1 MDTNVFIK
9 KNWNEENIIF
19 YIHFHNNEAIRQI
32 EVSSKNKT
40 FLTLENPFQNE
51 SMLFD
56 QNLEDL
62 DLEEKDFITEQ
73 EFNLIWEDKK

>member
-1 MDTNVFIK
+1 MNIYVK

-32 EVSSKNKT
+32 EVSSKNKI
-40 FLTLENPFQNE
+40 FLTFQNSIQGE

-56 QNLEDL
+56 QNLEAL
-62 DLEEKDFITEQ
+62 DLEEKDFITEK
-73 EFNLIWEDKK
+73 EFNSIWEDKL